1 MRALALAPCWAF
13 AGWMSDR
20 LQEPNRYEP
29 PGHRRIIQSGE
40 LPSPLV
46 GSHIYDLTVNASD
59 FTFAV
64 DGVAIVTAKDSAY
77 SGGIVDFAA
86 EPRCVIFI
94 TSVAHYT
101 LP

>member
-1 MRALALAPCWAF
+1 
-13 AGWMSDR
+13 
-20 LQEPNRYEP
+20 
-29 PGHRRIIQSGE
+29 
-40 LPSPLV
+40 
-46 GSHIYDLTVNASD
+46 VNGSD

-64 DGVAIVTAKDSAY
+64 DGVAIATESDTTF

-94 TSVAHYT
+94 TDVALFT

>member
-1 MRALALAPCWAF
+1 MLFR
-13 AGWMSDR
+13 SD
-20 LQEPNRYEP
+20 
-29 PGHRRIIQSGE
+29 IIDQGE

-46 GSHIYDLTVNASD
+46 GAHIYDLTVNGAD

-64 DGVAIVTAKDSAY
+64 DGVAIATESDATY
-77 SGGIVDFAA
+77 TGGIVDFAA

-94 TSVAHYT
+94 TDVALFT

>member
-1 MRALALAPCWAF
+1 V
-13 AGWMSDR
+13 
-20 LQEPNRYEP
+20 
-29 PGHRRIIQSGE
+29 SG
-40 LPSPLV
+40 
-46 GSHIYDLTVNASD
+46 SD

-64 DGVAIVTAKDSAY
+64 DGVAIANESDATF

-94 TSVAHYT
+94 TSVALYT